1 MYLHLGNG
9 KYVKKKDIVAVFD
22 MDTAT
27 VCVATRR
34 FLSEKEKVGKVTSA
48 DGELPKSF
56 MILSDKTA
64 SNRGRARRH
73 KPIKEEREE
82 IILSKFSSGVLYGRT
97 SLSAMTVET
106 LTAEAPLTDNG

>member
-9 KYVKKKDIVAVFD
+9 KYVKSAGIVGVFD

-34 FLSEKEKVGKVTSA
+34 FLSEREKEGVVSSA

-56 MILSDKTA
+56 LLLSERREARK
-64 SNRGRARRH
+64 SRKKSRRAKNKR
-73 KPIKEEREE
+73 EDMSEE
-82 IILSKFSSGVLYGRT
+82 ILLSKFS
-97 SLSAMTVET
+97 
-106 LTAEAPLTDNG
+106 